1 MTASL
6 FDPRICELG
15 EGAFWHPEREQAFWF
30 DIHGRRLLSRHDG
43 QALEWRFDEKAS
55 AMGWI
60 DYDRVL
66 IATETALI
74 RFDLRDGGHEV
85 LAPLEADRPDTRSND
100 GRADPMGGFWI
111 GTMAHDASTGKG
123 AIYRWYRGE
132 LRRLRGGVSI
142 PNAICFSPDGR
153 RAYFADTALQIVW
166 SQELDDQ
173 GWPAAE
179 ATVFLDLTGTDEHPD
194 GAVTDSQGR
203 FWNARWGSGAV
214 VCHAPDGHVLH
225 RLKLPPAQTTCP
237 AFIGSNLDRLMVTSA
252 AENLHGAHDGTIW
265 LLEPKGARGR
275 PEPRVIL

>member
-1 MTASL
+1 MTATL

-15 EGAFWHPEREQAFWF
+15 EGAFWHPGRGQAFWF
-30 DIHGRRLLSRHDG
+30 DIHGRRLMSRHDG

-60 DYDRVL
+60 DRDRVL
-66 IATETALI
+66 IASETALI
-74 RFDLRDGGHEV
+74 RLDLSDGSRELV
-85 LAPLEADRPDTRSND
+85 TPLEADRPDTRSND

-111 GTMAHDASTGKG
+111 GTMGHDGGGAAG

-132 LRRLRGGVSI
+132 LRKLRDGVSI
-142 PNAICFSPDGR
+142 PNAICFAPGGR
-153 RAYFADTALQIVW
+153 LAYFADTARQTVW

-173 GWPAAE
+173 GWPATD
-179 ATVFLDLTGTDEHPD
+179 ATVFLDLTGTGEYPD
-194 GAVTDSQGR
+194 GAVTDAQGR

-225 RLKLPPAQTTCP
+225 RLHLPPAQATCP
-237 AFIGSNLDRLMVTSA
+237 AFIGPDLDRLMVTSA
-252 AENLHGAHDGTIW
+252 AENLHGPQDGTTW
-265 LLEPKGARGR
+265 LLEPKGARGL

>member
-30 DIHGRRLLSRHDG
+30 DIHGRRLLSRLGDRE
-43 QALEWRFDEKAS
+43 LLWRFDEKPS

-60 DYDRVL
+60 DRDQVL

-74 RFDLRDGGHEV
+74 RFDLRDGRREL

-100 GRADPMGGFWI
+100 GRADPHGGFWI
-111 GTMAHDASTGKG
+111 GTMAHDASPERG
-123 AIYRWYRGE
+123 AIYRYYRGE
-132 LRRLRGGVSI
+132 LRQLRGGVSI

-153 RAYFADTALQIVW
+153 LAYFADTALQTVW
-166 SQELDDQ
+166 SQDLDDE

-179 ATVFLDLTGTDEHPD
+179 AQVFLDLSGTDEHPD

-225 RLKLPPAQTTCP
+225 RLQLPPVQASCP
-237 AFIGSNLDRLMVTSA
+237 AFIGPDLDRLLVTSA
-252 AENLHGAHDGTIW
+252 ATGLSGAQDGSTW
-265 LLEPKGARGR
+265 LLDAKGARGR
-275 PEPRVIL
+275 AEPRVIL

>member
-43 QALEWRFDEKAS
+43 QALEWRLDEKAS

-60 DYDRVL
+60 DRDRVL

-74 RFDLRDGGHEV
+74 LFDLRGGGREL

-111 GTMAHDASTGKG
+111 GTMAHDARTGKG

-132 LRRLRGGVSI
+132 LRQLRAGVSI

-153 RAYFADTALQIVW
+153 LAYFADTALQTVW

-194 GAVTDSQGR
+194 GAVTDTQGR

>member
-30 DIHGRRLLSRHDG
+30 DIHGRRLLSRLGDRE
-43 QALEWRFDEKAS
+43 LLWRFDEKPS

-60 DYDRVL
+60 DRDRVL

-153 RAYFADTALQIVW
+153 LAYFADTALQIVW

>member
-6 FDPRICELG
+6 FDPRICDLG

-43 QALEWRFDEKAS
+43 QALEWRLDEKAS
-55 AMGWI
+55 ARGWI
-60 DYDRVL
+60 DRDRVL

-74 RFDLRDGGHEV
+74 LFDLRGGGREL

-111 GTMAHDASTGKG
+111 GTMAHDARTGKG

-132 LRRLRGGVSI
+132 LRQLRARVSI

-153 RAYFADTALQIVW
+153 LAYFADTALQTVW

-194 GAVTDSQGR
+194 GAVTDTQGR

-225 RLKLPPAQTTCP
+225 RLHLPPAQTTCP
-237 AFIGSNLDRLMVTSA
+237 AFIGGNLDRLMVTSA
-252 AENLHGAHDGTIW
+252 AENLNGAQDGTTW